1 MSADLPRIPVITAT
15 GASMRIVL
23 LFVAACLA
31 ALPTHAAVD
40 ALYVIPTESRI
51 DRPLAPGTQLVL
63 ELHSVDAPA
72 LSKVLGVPGPV
83 RPGDPL
89 RYRLGDYPSLPSTD
103 GIQWLGSTFVIDY
116 SEPSVSALYQEFQ
129 RERLDRPIH
138 KRLIEFV
145 ANRVR
150 DEHGK
155 GFEFASEVATDL
167 AGDCTEHSV
176 LLAALARRAGIPARV
191 VLGIAVIEEEQGFG
205 AFGHA
210 WVEMLVDGAWT
221 QADAALHTEPG
232 QPNPLR
238 GYVRHGVL
246 SNEGPG
252 FAMAMAPLFQVWLQ
266 RVVVVAEPSP
276 VAAQ

>member
-1 MSADLPRIPVITAT
+1 MITPT
-15 GASMRIVL
+15 GVSMRTAL
-23 LFVAACLA
+23 LCVAACLA
-31 ALPTHAAVD
+31 ALPTHAAVE
-40 ALYVIPTESRI
+40 ALYVVPTESRVA
-51 DRPLAPGTQLVL
+51 RPVAPGTQLVL
-63 ELHSVDAPA
+63 ELHSTDAPA
-72 LSKVLGVPGPV
+72 LSKVLGVPGPA
-83 RPGDPL
+83 RSGEPL

-116 SEPSVSALYQEFQ
+116 SEPAVSALYQEFQ
-129 RERLDRPIH
+129 RERHDQPIH

-150 DEHGK
+150 NEDGK

-191 VLGIAVIEEEQGFG
+191 VLGIAVIEEEDGFG

-210 WVEMLVDGAWT
+210 WVEMMVDGAWT
-221 QADAALHTEPG
+221 QADAALHTEPDE
-232 QPNPLR
+232 PNPLR

-266 RVVVVAEPSP
+266 RVVVVAEPAP